1 MYMKGSGK
9 QRKPIA
15 FEMRTVAQENLPLP
29 FVHYPGHYG
38 IFFAFGASLID
49 TPVFC
54 ECSKGAISHYIADR
68 LRVPSPLNSDKRRM
82 FLMDSLS
89 FPAAIVDVV
98 ESCGAEMS
106 PNCAEAFQF
115 QPSLCHQCNSAVPS
129 YRWCH
134 EMYGSPFVQNYGWY
148 LEQNRLDLGIFQ
160 NWVDYNRCPEEIR
173 ELLLLDPNNFFEY
186 QSQLRTQDAKKA
198 SELEKQF
205 SRQCRQVHRIVENK
219 VRARMGFRPVGSGST
234 GEAML
239 FQLVKRVF
247 PGWAVHRCSRP
258 EFLEG
263 LELDVFLP
271 EIAAAFEFQGQ
282 QHFQAINHW
291 GGEDGLRA
299 LQQRDERK
307 RKLCYKNGVIL
318 LEVRFDEKLTEE
330 CLRQQVAREAPSLVE
345 NMTKKSVPSQNGLCH
360 AAKNS

>member
-1 MYMKGSGK
+1 MKRSGK

-38 IFFAFGASLID
+38 TFFAFGASLID

-68 LRVPSPLNSDKRRM
+68 LRVPSPRYSDKRRM

-89 FPAAIVDVV
+89 FPAAIVDAV
-98 ESCGAEMS
+98 ETLGAEMS
-106 PNCAEAFQF
+106 PTCAEAFQF
-115 QPSLCHQCNSAVPS
+115 QPGLCHQCNAAAPS

-148 LEQNRLDLGIFQ
+148 LKQHRLDLGIFQ

-173 ELLLLDPNNFFEY
+173 ELLLLDPNSFFEC
-186 QSQLRTQDAKKA
+186 QSRLRTQDDKKA
-198 SELEKQF
+198 FKLEKLF
-205 SRQCRQVHRIVENK
+205 SRQCRQVHRVVENK
-219 VRARMGFRPVGSGST
+219 VRERMGFRPVGSGST
-234 GEAML
+234 GETML
-239 FQLVKRVF
+239 FQLVKKVF

-271 EIAAAFEFQGQ
+271 EIATAFEFQGQ

-307 RKLCYKNGVIL
+307 RKLCNKHGVIL
-318 LEVRFDEKLTEE
+318 LEVRFDEELTEA

-345 NMTKKSVPSQNGLCH
+345 NMMKKSVPSPTGLRH
-360 AAKNS
+360 EAQGS